1 VAGIRKKGAEALG
14 RGTSTAAPTRKQ
26 QQQGRPQQRLK
37 RRQEVD
43 DEDDYRMSL
52 EESSEEEEWEEWEEE
67 EEEVRV
73 GRPSSDGDAASG
85 GGEAGSVGRDI
96 VYRGVRRHTTGRWL
110 VRVTR
115 NGMRM
120 TVGDNYKTAEAAAR
134 AYDVEQRKAS
144 GMHTLMCNFLLD
156 GSLNPMRNVHYKT
169 YVFGWAG
176 CL

>member
-1 VAGIRKKGAEALG
+1 
-14 RGTSTAAPTRKQ
+14 
-26 QQQGRPQQRLK
+26 
-37 RRQEVD
+37 
-43 DEDDYRMSL
+43 MSL
-52 EESSEEEEWEEWEEE
+52 EESSEEEEWKEWEEEE

-73 GRPSSDGDAASG
+73 GRPSSDGDEASG

-110 VRVTR
+110 ARVTR
-115 NGMRM
+115 NGMRL
-120 TVGDNYKTAEAAAR
+120 TNGDNFKTAEAAAR

-156 GSLNPMRNVHYKT
+156 GSLNPLRNVHYKK
-169 YVFGWAG
+169 YLYGWAG